1 MHEFDKVL
9 NAFYFQCVQK
19 FVLVSEGFEE
29 KISTFALSKD
39 SFLSFTEVDDAHSSN
54 HNTFSLTVPYNCSTM
69 DILLLL
75 MVKHQLLDT
84 R

>member
-9 NAFYFQCVQK
+9 NAFHFQCVQK
-19 FVLVSEGFEE
+19 FVLVSEGFED
-29 KISTFALSKD
+29 KILPFALSKD
-39 SFLSFTEVDDAHSSN
+39 SFLSFREVDDAHSSD
-54 HNTFSLTVPYNCSTM
+54 HNTFSLTVPFNCSTT

-75 MVKHQLLDT
+75 MVKHQLLNT